1 MRFLRPIPLALSL
14 AAAATAQEA
23 PAPSPTP
30 GAPPP
35 SAREVTM
42 DRLQWSKEVDGSQP
56 ITAIEVRN
64 DFGDIRA
71 RGAGDRRLDATMVVQ
86 RLDVAGQKVGF
97 TVERRGGVV
106 ALVVGYPPGRVR
118 DDDPHPAKD
127 TYDRLDLV
135 VFVPPGVTLRA
146 HTLRGRVEARGL
158 KSDVEASTLDG
169 PIFVRTSGGVQA
181 RTGSGEVTA
190 LLDAGAV
197 TTPGAPMLLQS
208 DTGPIAV
215 VLPPQGD
222 PDLRVETAGEVLSKL
237 RLQRTRHAGH
247 TEATLGASPRP
258 VRLVIVSSHS
268 GRVTV
273 EREEPALY
281 PEPGPKK

>member
-1 MRFLRPIPLALSL
+1 MRFLAPVLLALRL
-14 AAAATAQEA
+14 GAAATAQEPPA
-23 PAPSPTP
+23 APSPSP
-30 GAPPP
+30 GA
-35 SAREVTM
+35 SLAREVTM
-42 DRLQWSKEVDGSQP
+42 DRLQWSKDVDGAEP

-86 RLDVAGQKVGF
+86 RLDVAGDKLGF
-97 TVERRGGVV
+97 TVERRGSVV

-118 DDDPHPAKD
+118 DADPHPAQD

-146 HTLRGRVEARGL
+146 HTLRGRVEVRGL

-181 RTGSGEVTA
+181 RTDGGEVTA
-190 LLDAGAV
+190 LLDAGALGAA
-197 TTPGAPMLLQS
+197 GAPMLLQS
-208 DTGPIAV
+208 ETGPIGV

-222 PDLRVETAGEVLSKL
+222 PDLRVATAGQLLSKL
-237 RLQRTRHAGH
+237 RLHRTQAAGR
-247 TEATLGASPRP
+247 TEATLGTSKPG
-258 VRLVIVSSHS
+258 RLVLVSSRS

-273 EREEPALY
+273 EREEPALF
-281 PEPGPKK
+281 PQQGANK